1 MCVGL
6 KYVKVISHN
15 FFTLNSLCCIFF
27 AVFFSSYTKAQKPF
41 SINKYVDKARLFSA
55 EKSEDAFF
63 HLNEGITYYSA
74 EKDTVNLVYTI
85 CELSYYYGHNLDYGN
100 AYEGYWK
107 ALILADKSNNEKL
120 KPKIYQGLGWL
131 YLFFRRDEEALKY
144 FELALSLNKQLLKE
158 KKIHESLLLSEYFA
172 LINYYRTRNDLKK
185 ASEYLDRA
193 KTLQNRLGTGSFYLV
208 SELGYVKGFSGEYEK
223 GIALLDEASDYF
235 KENNPSYMII
245 INYLYGQVHEKNGNL
260 DKSIEAYKN
269 TLALTNDYKRHSN
282 YILKGNESLANIYSK
297 QQEYE
302 KAYYHRNIAAK
313 VNEKIFGRTSK
324 HNNHLFEINDKYRL
338 QKENE
343 KALQKERQIEK
354 LEDEKRIGFLQNIL
368 MGVVVLFIL
377 LYSILFFRNL
387 RRKHKLEKETLLEK
401 RRLEKQKTKEV
412 MELKNRELT
421 ASALQLIEKEE
432 FIIKLKQSIS
442 KSDTI
447 DVRTINRMLK
457 GIQSSPGSNWKEF
470 EARFTSINQ
479 SFYKKIRD
487 KFPDLGQTDLKLCA
501 LVKLDFSSKE
511 MSSLLGITI
520 ESVHTSRHRLR
531 KKLQL
536 KRGENLVDFIA
547 TF

>member
-1 MCVGL
+1 MSIGL
-6 KYVKVISHN
+6 KYTKVIWLN
-15 FFTLNSLCCIFF
+15 FFIIFFLCCIFF
-27 AVFFSSYTKAQKPF
+27 SSNIKAQKPYNTNEY
-41 SINKYVDKARLFSA
+41 IDKVHLLIGKNNDS
-55 EKSEDAFF
+55 AFF
-63 HLNEGITYYSA
+63 YLKKGIEYYSR
-74 EKDTVNLVYTI
+74 ERDTVNLVYTI
-85 CELSYYYGHNLDYGN
+85 CELSNYYSHNLDYGN
-100 AYEGYWK
+100 AYEGHWE

-131 YLFFRRDEEALKY
+131 YLYFRRDEEALKY
-144 FELALSLNKQLLKE
+144 FKLALSLNKQLLKE
-158 KKIHESLLLSEYFA
+158 KKIHESLLLSDYFA
-172 LINYYRTRNDLKK
+172 LINYYRTRGNLKK
-185 ASEYLDRA
+185 ASEYLDSA
-193 KTLQNRLGTGSFYLV
+193 IAIQNRLGTGSFYLV

-223 GIALLDEASDYF
+223 GIALLDKAADYF

-245 INYLYGQVHEKNGNL
+245 INYLYGQVHEKNGQLN
-260 DKSIEAYKN
+260 KSIEAYKK
-269 TLALTNDYKRHSN
+269 TLALTDDYNRHSN
-282 YILKGNESLANIYSK
+282 YILKGNESLANIYSE

-302 KAYYHRNIAAK
+302 KAYYHRNIAAN
-313 VNEKIFGRTSK
+313 VNEKIFGRTSE
-324 HNNHLFEINDKYRL
+324 HNSHLFEINDKYRL

-343 KALQKERQIEK
+343 KALQKERHIEK
-354 LEDEKRIGFLQNIL
+354 LEDEKRIGFLKNIL

-377 LYSILFFRNL
+377 LYSVLFFRNL
-387 RRKHKLEKETLLEK
+387 RRKHRLEKETLLEK
-401 RRLEKQKTKEV
+401 RRLEKQKTREV

-487 KFPDLGQTDLKLCA
+487 NFPDLGQTDLKLCA